1 MRARA
6 DCLAAK
12 AVGKRRSETAEIRES
27 ESIQMDV
34 VDHLAEVIA
43 LPAAAVTEGAEA
55 AFDEDGL
62 IASSEEMT
70 PETVAGV
77 DLAGD

>member
-1 MRARA
+1 
-6 DCLAAK
+6 
-12 AVGKRRSETAEIRES
+12 
-27 ESIQMDV
+27 MDV